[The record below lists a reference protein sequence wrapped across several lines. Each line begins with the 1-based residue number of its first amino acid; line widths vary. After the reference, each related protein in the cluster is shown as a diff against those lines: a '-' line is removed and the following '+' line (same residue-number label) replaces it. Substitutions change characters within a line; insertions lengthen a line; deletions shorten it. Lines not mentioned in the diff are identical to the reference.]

1 MTNFSQ
7 RICATVSLENI
18 EKNFRAIRELVG
30 PGCRVLCV
38 VKADAYGH
46 GAVPVARRLSTAGAE
61 AVRVH
66 RVFSSVST

>member
-46 GAVPVARRLSTAGAE
+46 GAVPVAQAQRSGGGGLCRGNGG
-61 AVRVH
+61 
-66 RVFSSVST
+66 